1 MAIDVAAIDDG
12 LAMDDRL
19 DGNVTFVG
27 TMIAL
32 LLLVVVADDG
42 VDFCCCF
49 RFPFSVWCLGS
60 GCRFVL
66 PLTFDPIVIS
76 FFFFSL

>member
-49 RFPFSVWCLGS
+49 RF
-60 GCRFVL
+60 RFGFGVL
-66 PLTFDPIVIS
+66 DPDVV
-76 FFFFSL
+76 FFSLLHLIQL